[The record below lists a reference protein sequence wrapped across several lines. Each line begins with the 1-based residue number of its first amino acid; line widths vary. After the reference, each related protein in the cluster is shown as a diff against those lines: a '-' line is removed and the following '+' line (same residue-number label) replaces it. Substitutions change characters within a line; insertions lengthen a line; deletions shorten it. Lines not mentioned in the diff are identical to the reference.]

1 MSHAEGRA
9 TSPPGSAAGVLRQI
23 ARCHGETG
31 RNVAR
36 GGSRDLTAGLGGRR
50 LATDRAVSR

>member
-1 MSHAEGRA
+1 MSHAEGGA

-31 RNVAR
+31 RNVAPK
-36 GGSRDLTAGLGGRR
+36 LTALLPLHGPSLGD
-50 LATDRAVSR
+50 AC